1 VDADLSFNRRSF
13 SIRSRLISATSFK
26 SFSESCSTEA
36 YSQSCTQRS
45 RKHQTCLRLRQYS
58 ASTTLATRIEPE
70 KRATRHVSQR
80 NQLRTVASDV
90 NSPALEAEMAELLDQ
105 QLDTLQQAIFISMT
119 EQQKREYDARAHR
132 INEIQQI
139 LRTGA
144 A

>member
-1 VDADLSFNRRSF
+1 
-13 SIRSRLISATSFK
+13 
-26 SFSESCSTEA
+26 
-36 YSQSCTQRS
+36 
-45 RKHQTCLRLRQYS
+45 
-58 ASTTLATRIEPE
+58 
-70 KRATRHVSQR
+70 
-80 NQLRTVASDV
+80 VASDV
-90 NSPALEAEMAELLDQ
+90 NSPALEAEMAEILDQ